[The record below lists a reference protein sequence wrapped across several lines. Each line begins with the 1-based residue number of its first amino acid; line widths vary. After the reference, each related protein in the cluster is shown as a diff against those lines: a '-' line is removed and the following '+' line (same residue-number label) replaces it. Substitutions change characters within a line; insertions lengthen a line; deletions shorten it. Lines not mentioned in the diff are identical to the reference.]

1 MIMKPAIDNK
11 WSQLKQLPPQ
21 WVAAVV
27 GAAFSLWSIV
37 KNPVLN
43 DDAYQYLRAAELFSS
58 DGASAVF
65 THYGWFNYS
74 IVIAL
79 LHRVLPGSLL
89 ASAHVL
95 NLLLQTLLIT
105 TFVRV
110 SQRVQAGR
118 RIGWLAAL
126 ALLAYP
132 QLNEMRFMLIRDFGF
147 LAFVLLSLELLL
159 LLRDSGRWQ
168 HAALWVFAISLAA
181 VFRLEALMLAVV
193 APLALLGNGNHRK
206 VLWLYFIL
214 FALALF
220 TSFVS
225 ALMQVDLP
233 GLIQF
238 AYRYYLPPLFDLPA
252 LMAHS
257 GNLVMQQLFSPDNFP
272 ASNNAAVGPIILL
285 FAYGYSVLAI
295 LVQALSVPLSLLL
308 LHAGWRGWLR
318 PAEAMRGPLAAYAFC
333 AFLSLLLFIS
343 IMHFLTERYTM
354 LLCLLLLLLVPGVLN
369 RWIDHAQTKRKR
381 SRYVFAAG
389 FFLVYFFTD
398 SLVSFGY
405 STDYLPQAL
414 GWLRANDT
422 ASTAFH
428 TNSPYM
434 AYGSGRISDYDNI
447 HQNIIETLANIQS
460 GDTLALTV
468 GGEDQTTKN
477 MLQQDQRLVLL
488 QIFANRKND
497 AVRIYR
503 VQ

>member
-1 MIMKPAIDNK
+1 MIMKPAIDNT
-11 WSQLKQLPPQ
+11 WNQLKQLPPQ

-27 GAAFSLWSIV
+27 GAVFSLWSIV

-126 ALLAYP
+126 VLLAYP

-220 TSFVS
+220 TSLVS
-225 ALMQVDLP
+225 GLMQVDLP

-257 GNLVMQQLFSPDNFP
+257 GNLVMQQR
-272 ASNNAAVGPIILL
+272 
-285 FAYGYSVLAI
+285 
-295 LVQALSVPLSLLL
+295 Q
-308 LHAGWRGWLR
+308 
-318 PAEAMRGPLAAYAFC
+318 E
-333 AFLSLLLFIS
+333 
-343 IMHFLTERYTM
+343 ER
-354 LLCLLLLLLVPGVLN
+354 
-369 RWIDHAQTKRKR
+369 AK
-381 SRYVFAAG
+381 A
-389 FFLVYFFTD
+389 
-398 SLVSFGY
+398 
-405 STDYLPQAL
+405 
-414 GWLRANDT
+414 
-422 ASTAFH
+422 
-428 TNSPYM
+428 
-434 AYGSGRISDYDNI
+434 
-447 HQNIIETLANIQS
+447 
-460 GDTLALTV
+460 
-468 GGEDQTTKN
+468 
-477 MLQQDQRLVLL
+477 
-488 QIFANRKND
+488 
-497 AVRIYR
+497 
-503 VQ
+503 